1 MRYHVLFVFL
11 FAALF
16 IAPTFA
22 SAAPLKST
30 LEISGW
36 IPYWR
41 TATGT
46 NDVISHLSS
55 LTTVHPF
62 GYTITDDGIVFD
74 ALSVNDEPWP
84 SFIALAKANK
94 VRVIPTV
101 MSGSGELLHR
111 LLSDTTSRI
120 KLEDDIAALVKE
132 NNFDGIDIDFEAKL
146 VETKPYF
153 SLFLKGLYQ
162 RMGKKWV
169 YCTIESRTPIASRY
183 PNGNAP
189 ADAGQYANDYV
200 AINKYCDRVQIMAY
214 DQGQVDRKLLGE
226 ATGPYAP
233 VADPLWAEKVIKLA
247 AQTISK
253 KKLVLGIPTYGYE
266 WAISPNINT
275 PSGYDYNLLWAF
287 NLRYALEYAALHG
300 ITPTR
305 NVAGELSFTYFPE
318 TPTSTP
324 MTLGV
329 PTASTAVG
337 PAAVDQQPFN
347 LMWWSDAIAVAQK
360 VALAKQLGI
369 RGVAIFK
376 FDGGEDQRIWD
387 VLQ

>member
-1 MRYHVLFVFL
+1 MKSWLFFVFVCAFTVPSL
-11 FAALF
+11 
-16 IAPTFA
+16 A

-36 IPYWR
+36 MPYWR
-41 TATGT
+41 TATST
-46 NDVISHLSS
+46 QDVLPHLDS

-62 GYTITDDGIVFD
+62 GYTLTEEGILFD
-74 ALSVNDEPWP
+74 ALVIHDEPWP
-84 SFIALAKANK
+84 SFIAAARAKR

-101 MSGSGELLHR
+101 MSGNGELLHK
-111 LLSDTTSRI
+111 LLSNYESRI
-120 KLEDDIAALVKE
+120 KLEDDITALVME

-169 YCTIESRTPIASRY
+169 YCTIESRTPISSRY

-189 ADAGQYANDYV
+189 ADAGVYSNDYV
-200 AINKYCDRVQIMAY
+200 AINKYCDRVQLMVY
-214 DQGQVDRKLLGE
+214 DQGQVDRKLSAA

-233 VADPLWAEKVIKLA
+233 VADPLWAKKVVTLA

-253 KKLVLGIPTYGYE
+253 RKLVLGVPTYGYE
-266 WAISPNINT
+266 WAVT
-275 PSGYDYNLLWAF
+275 PLLEKGYEYDLLWSF
-287 NLRYALEYAALHG
+287 NPRYALEFAASHG
-300 ITPTR
+300 LVPER
-305 NVAGELSFTYFPE
+305 NIAGELSFTYSPSM
-318 TPTSTP
+318 PTSTP

-329 PTASTAVG
+329 PTAATAVG
-337 PAAVDQQPFN
+337 PALAERQPFN
-347 LMWWSDAIAVAQK
+347 IMWWSDSISVAQK
-360 VALAKQLGI
+360 IGIAKELGI

-387 VLQ
+387 VLK